1 MIRVHRRP
9 LRSIAAVLALGLLGA
24 ACGSS
29 GGASAKGKVKEST
42 TTTTIAKGPDT
53 TAAVLRSKLNGLL
66 EEHVYLASAATG
78 AALGGRADVFT
89 AAAAAL
95 DGNSNALTGNMTA
108 VFGDTTGKT
117 CDGLWKRHVG
127 FFVAYAQGLAAHA
140 GAKSAQAVSD
150 LAQYTRAFGAFV
162 NSALRALPAD
172 AVAGL
177 VATHVQTL
185 KAVVDAQAG
194 GDETAAS
201 TGQRAAAAHMA
212 TIASGLTGAIAKAQP
227 DKIGGDPA
235 SKAADLVTTLNGARR
250 EHVFLAC
257 AATDAALGG
266 RDPEFKAAAAA
277 LDANSDDITAA
288 VAGVYGPQ
296 AGTSFAPLWKKHIGF
311 LVDYTNA
318 VAGKQ
323 QAKADEAMGNLL
335 QYTEDFGAFINSASP
350 KLTKDAV
357 AQLVKT
363 HVFTLKDVIDAQAA
377 KNFTK
382 AFTNERIAADH
393 MAMIANGLS
402 ATVVAQFPKQ
412 F

>member
-9 LRSIAAVLALGLLGA
+9 LRSIAAVLALGLIGA

-78 AALGGRADVFT
+78 AALGGRA
-89 AAAAAL
+89 A
-95 DGNSNALTGNMTA
+95 
-108 VFGDTTGKT
+108 
-117 CDGLWKRHVG
+117 
-127 FFVAYAQGLAAHA
+127 
-140 GAKSAQAVSD
+140 
-150 LAQYTRAFGAFV
+150 
-162 NSALRALPAD
+162 
-172 AVAGL
+172 
-177 VATHVQTL
+177 
-185 KAVVDAQAG
+185 
-194 GDETAAS
+194 
-201 TGQRAAAAHMA
+201 
-212 TIASGLTGAIAKAQP
+212 
-227 DKIGGDPA
+227 
-235 SKAADLVTTLNGARR
+235 
-250 EHVFLAC
+250 
-257 AATDAALGG
+257 
-266 RDPEFKAAAAA
+266 EF
-277 LDANSDDITAA
+277 TAA